1 MNEKDTSLA
10 INYDYSLEI
19 DTTPSAEEP
28 TWAVVGDG
36 FDNLSKSLNEVLY
49 QGSFLNDGG
58 WGSTEVTGGQLTLTL
73 SGVRKHGDAAQD
85 YIFSDAV
92 KHNWG
97 MARKTQFRI
106 TDPGGGII
114 QGRITLAKI
123 TEGGGAS
130 QNADA
135 VTVEIHFNGR
145 PEYTPAETDS
155 EEPPAEDN
163 TVTGDEN
170 GDTGEATS

>member
-1 MNEKDTSLA
+1 MNDSMKNETSLA
-10 INYDYSLEI
+10 LNYDYSLEI
-19 DTTPSAEEP
+19 DTTPRGETE
-28 TWAVVGDG
+28 TWAVVSDG

-49 QGSFLNDGG
+49 QGSYLGDGG
-58 WGSTEVTGGQLTLTL
+58 WGSTEVTGGQMTFTL

-97 MARKTQFRI
+97 MARKTRFRI
-106 TDPGGGII
+106 TYPDGAVV

-123 TEGGGAS
+123 TEGGGSS

-135 VTVEIHFNGR
+135 VTVEIHFNGK
-145 PEYTPAETDS
+145 PEYTPAETTEGS
-155 EEPPAEDN
+155 STE
-163 TVTGDEN
+163 
-170 GDTGEATS
+170 GDTSDSGEAATE